1 MAGILDK
8 KTRVLDYIL
17 TKEGRSQLKDGG
29 DLRFVYATVSDR
41 GLEYTSKQ
49 SVNKLTFE
57 EADQL
62 FTTSSHKISDT
73 ERFYL
78 GFEANS
84 TFVDRLNPEYSLIG
98 GVSYPKSTNN
108 TIDEHGLN
116 QFSIE
121 EDFES
126 LSASMTG
133 SFTDKIH
140 ALKIID
146 TFNQIESEEIVLNNV
161 DDLKDVTYNFADFDI
176 DKYPTLVSSNLNL
189 SKEKTLQEDLR
200 FSHKN
205 NFKKL
210 VPVNKDGSQL
220 FSSDSGVDLTNN
232 YEFIFKKY
240 EKGLDIPEGTSRDT
254 TIKRIIK
261 SLESDNGIYKT
272 IFEVTN
278 PTENDIWITQIFETN
293 STDKK
298 FDKLVAIDL
307 GEFYFEDS
315 GLSKQIFLFGKVY
328 QSSKKGKDTRTSDEH
343 APVYEKEFI
352 LSREYSFV
360 NIFTLVIE

>member
-17 TKEGRSQLKDGG
+17 TREGRSQLKDSG

-41 GLEYTSKQ
+41 GVEYTSKQ

-57 EADQL
+57 QADQL

-98 GVSYPKSTNN
+98 GVSYPKSTLS
-108 TIDEHGLN
+108 IVDDYGLN
-116 QFSIE
+116 QYNIE
-121 EDFES
+121 EDFS
-126 LSASMTG
+126 KLSASMTG
-133 SFTDKIH
+133 SFTEKIRS
-140 ALKIID
+140 LKIID
-146 TFNQIESEEIVLNNV
+146 TFNQIESDEIFLSNAE
-161 DDLKDVTYNFADFDI
+161 DLKNIVYDFTDFDI
-176 DKYPTLVSSNLNL
+176 DKYPTIVSSNLNID
-189 SKEKTLQEDLR
+189 KEKTLLEDLR
-200 FSHKN
+200 FFHKS

-210 VPVNKDGSQL
+210 VPINKYVTQL
-220 FSSDSGVDLTNN
+220 FSSNVIDLTNN

-240 EKGLDIPEGTSRDT
+240 EKGINISDDT
-254 TIKRIIK
+254 PREEVLKRIIK
-261 SLESDNGIYKT
+261 SLENDNRMYKT

-298 FDKLVAIDL
+298 FDKLVALDL
-307 GEFYFEDS
+307 GEFYFEDTGQTKS
-315 GLSKQIFLFGKVY
+315 VFLYGKIY
-328 QSSKKGKDTRTSDEH
+328 QSSKTRKDTYTSDEP
-343 APVYEKEFI
+343 ALAYEKEFI
-352 LSREYSFV
+352 LSKEYSFV

>member
-49 SVNKLTFE
+49 SVNELTYD

-98 GVSYPKSTNN
+98 GVSYPKSTQD
-108 TIDEHGLN
+108 TIDSHGLN

-121 EDFES
+121 EDFAK

-133 SFTDKIH
+133 SFIDKIH

-146 TFNQIESEEIVLNNV
+146 TFNQIEADEITLNNV
-161 DDLKDVTYNFADFDI
+161 EDLENITYDFSDFDI
-176 DKYPTLVSSNLNL
+176 DKYPTVVSSNLNIN
-189 SKEKTLQEDLR
+189 KEKILQEDLR

-210 VPVNKDGSQL
+210 IPVNKNGTQL
-220 FSSDSGVDLTNN
+220 FSSDNIDLTNN

-240 EKGLDIPEGTSRDT
+240 EKGLNIPDGTPRDIV
-254 TIKRIIK
+254 IKRIIK
-261 SLESDNGIYKT
+261 SLENDNRLYKT
-272 IFEVTN
+272 IFDVTN
-278 PTENDIWITQIFETN
+278 PTENDIWITQIFEIN
-293 STDKK
+293 SSDKK
-298 FDKLVAIDL
+298 FDKLIAIDL
-307 GEFYFEDS
+307 GEFYFEDV
-315 GLSKQIFLFGKVY
+315 GQTKQVFLYGKIY
-328 QSSKKGKDTRTSDEH
+328 QSSKAGKDTRTSDEH
-343 APVYEKEFI
+343 ASVYEKEFI